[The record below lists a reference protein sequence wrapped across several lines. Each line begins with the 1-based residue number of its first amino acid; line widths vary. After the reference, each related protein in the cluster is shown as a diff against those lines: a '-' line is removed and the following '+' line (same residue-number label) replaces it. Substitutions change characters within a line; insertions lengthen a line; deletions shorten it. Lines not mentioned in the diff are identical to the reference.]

1 MPVRKRERKGGGSE
15 GKREGDKGEGDKGER
30 GREKGGREGRRK
42 RKGRERKGR
51 EGRKKE
57 RGGRAYWENTEQLH
71 IHFSLALSY
80 CPPLDQVHFS
90 DFS

>member
-1 MPVRKRERKGGGSE
+1 MRERGRETKGREGGRERGERERKG
-15 GKREGDKGEGDKGER
+15 REGGK
-30 GREKGGREGRRK
+30 EKE
-42 RKGRERKGR
+42 KGR

-57 RGGRAYWENTEQLH
+57 RGGRTYWKNTEQLH